1 MNPLP
6 PAKPLRQRSPRHPA
20 TSLPAALKRAKTLPV
35 AAHEQ
40 ALTIS
45 SALECWGYQ
54 PASSIG
60 LQNISA
66 LREFGLIE
74 NVGQRDRHMIR
85 LTPLALKLLDEG
97 MVAKHAEFCGEWLP
111 CYQNFTV
118 SYGGNSMASSPP
130 TKCSASTWSNGTLP
144 ASLIHATS
152 IDF

>member
-20 TSLPAALKRAKTLPV
+20 TSLPAGAQNAKTLPV

-97 MVAKHAEFCGEWLP
+97 MVAKHAELLRVAALLPKLHGELWRQFDGQLP
-111 CYQNFTV
+111 
-118 SYGGNSMASSPP
+118 
-130 TKCSASTWSNGTLP
+130 SNEVLRKYLVEHP
-144 ASLIHATS
+144 HCRQV
-152 IDF
+152 